1 MVEEKINEVNL
12 RKLESIQ
19 GIIKVEEDEAI
30 SLDETLSRVLRFYEK
45 FVPYN

>member
-12 RKLESIQ
+12 RKLVSIQ

>member
-12 RKLESIQ
+12 RKLEAIQ
-19 GIIKVEEDEAI
+19 GVIKVEEDEAI

>member
-12 RKLESIQ
+12 RKLEAIQ
-19 GIIKVEEDEAI
+19 GVIKVEEYEAI